1 LQSFTFA
8 SEKGTETKMFGKIIE
23 GTITLVM
30 AFLILSQADNFGTAA
45 KAAGGVY
52 VDAVKALQGR

>member
-1 LQSFTFA
+1 
-8 SEKGTETKMFGKIIE
+8 MFGKVVE

-30 AFLILSQADNFGTAA
+30 AFLILANADNFGTAA